1 MKKLDVKLSQ
11 EVAKEASKEINNT
24 KKELENNKDAY
35 ISFMKDVFND
45 TREHTKFH
53 KRLIIAL
60 FISNILVVLGM
71 IGLNV
76 YHQNALKAMAD
87 DNAQKISDF
96 MNQFDF
102 YSEVEIMNEFSDYNQ
117 NNLNISK

>member
-1 MKKLDVKLSQ
+1 MKKLDVELSQ

-35 ISFMKDVFND
+35 ISFMKDVFSD

-60 FISNILVVLGM
+60 LISNIITIFAMV
-71 IGLNV
+71 GLNV
-76 YHQNALKAMAD
+76 YHQNALKSMAD
-87 DNAQKISDF
+87 DNTQKISDF

-102 YSEVEIMNEFSDYNQ
+102 YSEVEIMNEFSDYNH
-117 NNLNISK
+117 NNLNIKK